1 MHEHVELLSLHN
13 LGTLLF
19 SYPLKFCF
27 LCLMASDKGEGKTV
41 EKKSE
46 KHRFLSDMNL
56 SRLVTI
62 VLNPKRV

>member
-1 MHEHVELLSLHN
+1 
-13 LGTLLF
+13 
-19 SYPLKFCF
+19 
-27 LCLMASDKGEGKTV
+27 MASDKGEGKTV

-62 VLNPKRV
+62 VLNPKGSESLVKKVCT